1 MTTNT
6 TTTVAV
12 YGTLRNGYGNHWLWA
27 DDPQCTARP
36 GTHRV
41 AGFAMYSAW
50 NGGFPYAVPDPEFSI
65 VAELIDV
72 TPECMERLDR
82 LEGYPHHYDR
92 KVVVATTEDGGTIEA
107 WMYFAPAQRAKE
119 IAMDCPIVPSGDWA
133 DIGSVGGWDDDED
146 ECPECGGWDGWRCHW
161 CGAPATEADHLLER
175 GGWDGEHADDCDAA
189 EPLYREPWPEEP

>member
-50 NGGFPYAVPDPEFSI
+50 NGGFPYAVPDPESSI

-92 KVVVATTEDGGTIEA
+92 KVVTATAEDGSTIEA
-107 WMYFAPAQRAKE
+107 WMYFATPSRARE
-119 IAMDCPIVPSGDWA
+119 IAAECPLVVSGDWA
-133 DIGSVGGWDDDED
+133 DKARHRNGWDDDDWADDEE
-146 ECPECGGWDGWRCHW
+146 ECPDCDGWMD
-161 CGAPATEADHLLER
+161 DHDE
-175 GGWDGEHADDCDAA
+175 DCPRVEVSA
-189 EPLYREPWPEEP
+189 